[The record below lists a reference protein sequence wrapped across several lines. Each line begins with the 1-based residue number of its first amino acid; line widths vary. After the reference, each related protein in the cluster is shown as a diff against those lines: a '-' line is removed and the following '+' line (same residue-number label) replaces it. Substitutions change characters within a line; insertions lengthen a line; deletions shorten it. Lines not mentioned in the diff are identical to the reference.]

1 MAKSIAPVPAPGSA
15 PAGTGKVVN
24 ASGAPSK
31 NTTFMKKGH
40 SKSVDPA
47 RSPAG
52 PAYVYAPKER
62 SGAAYGIQVGFEAHV
77 APEAGMTQANGRILQ
92 NAVNRSVPNF
102 RTGMADHN

>member
-15 PAGTGKVVN
+15 PAGSGKVVN

-31 NTTFMKKGH
+31 NTTLMKKGH
-40 SKSVDPA
+40 SKSVDPYTQ
-47 RSPAG
+47 PAG

-62 SGAAYGIQVGFEAHV
+62 TGAAYGIQVGFEAHV

-92 NAVNRSVPNF
+92 NAINRSVPNF
-102 RTGMADHN
+102 RTGMADPN